1 MIGMDPPPAYAAAIR
16 LGCFGGVLLLMALWE
31 ALAPRRRL
39 TVGRP
44 LRWFS
49 NLGLVAIDSLTARFL
64 VPFTVIGVA
73 VAAEKWGWGLF
84 NNVALPAW
92 LAVILSVVVLDLT
105 IYLQHVMFHAVPL
118 LWRLHMVHHAD
129 LDFDT
134 TTGVRFHTF
143 EIVLSL
149 GIKAAAVLLLG
160 APAVAVLAFEVLLN
174 ATSLFNH
181 GNVRLPAALDRVLRL
196 VVVTPE
202 MHRVHHSVHP
212 RETNSNFGFN
222 LPWWDYLFGTYRAQP
237 ADGHEGMTIGL
248 AQFRDERVA
257 DRLHWMLLLP
267 FVGRIGAYPLGR
279 RDAAAPTPP
288 GPPRAAGGAR
298 SFSSHFSPNSP

>member
-1 MIGMDPPPAYAAAIR
+1 MDSPLPYEAAIR
-16 LGCFGGVLLLMALWE
+16 LSCFGGVLLLMGVWE

-44 LRWFS
+44 RRWFS
-49 NLGLVAIDSLTARFL
+49 NLGLVAVDSLAARFL

-73 VAAEKWGWGLF
+73 VAAEARGWGLF
-84 NNVALPAW
+84 NNVAPPAW
-92 LAVILSVVVLDLT
+92 VAVIVSVVALDLA

-143 EIVLSL
+143 EIVVSL
-149 GIKAAAVLLLG
+149 GIKAVVVVLLG
-160 APAVAVLAFEVLLN
+160 APAVAVLIFEILLN

-181 GNVRLPAALDRVLRL
+181 GNVRLPAGMDCVLRL

-202 MHRVHHSVHP
+202 MHRVHHSVRP

-222 LPWWDYLFGTYRAQP
+222 LPWWDYLFGTYKAQP
-237 ADGHEGMTIGL
+237 AEGHEDMTIGL
-248 AQFRDERVA
+248 AQFRDVWV
-257 DRLHWMLLLP
+257 DRLDWMLLLP
-267 FVGRIGAYPLGR
+267 FFGRVGDYPLNR
-279 RDAAAPTPP
+279 RS
-288 GPPRAAGGAR
+288 GGAR
-298 SFSSHFSPNSP
+298 GLGPDRPNAGGKEPLPAAAGRREE